1 VATPASP
8 IGILR
13 PPTGGLISSD
23 NWEKVAAILIL
34 GYLCTTRSFA
44 YLGLPWI
51 RLYVAEITLA
61 AFLLLGPKT
70 EQGSWLGGAWH
81 SPELR
86 RFRRLLLALL
96 CYGAFEALHGILSG
110 YPAFTA
116 ARDTAFNYYP
126 LFLFL
131 GIWVGLRDGDFL
143 ERVLRALAWW
153 NACYGL
159 AFVLFLNR
167 VSWTMPGTGSA
178 PSPVPFFGGPYGS
191 AVALLGLITFER
203 QLRRVWH
210 LIALN
215 LLVLLGMQMRAEWV
229 SFFVG
234 LLVFAWCTK
243 RVKHLMI
250 AGGLMVL
257 LIGVMYVTKIDL
269 PSPTSRGG
277 RISADSLVARA
288 VAPFNPSLAFDLAP
302 PEDVGQF
309 TDTAQWRLVWW
320 LSIWETVHADASHA
334 LLGLGYGYPLGD
346 LNPWIEPGEFI
357 QTPHNAFFYAL
368 GYSGWI
374 GVILFGL
381 LQIELLRLTWRT
393 YKISAQPFGLICWAA
408 LLAGSLFAE
417 FFETPYGA
425 IPYYLLV
432 GAALAPGLTV
442 PRIAP
447 AVEGA
452 SNVRARLGT
461 AESCEQSDARG
472 PE

>member
-1 VATPASP
+1 MANPASP
-8 IGILR
+8 IGVLR
-13 PPTGGLISSD
+13 PPAGGLISSD
-23 NWEKVAAILIL
+23 NWEKVAAFLIV
-34 GYLCTTRSFA
+34 GYLCASRTFS

-51 RLYVAEITLA
+51 RVYVAEITLA
-61 AFLLLGPKT
+61 AFLLFGPKT
-70 EQGSWLGGAWH
+70 KQGSWLGIAWH
-81 SPELR
+81 SVELR
-86 RFRRLLLALL
+86 RFKRLLLLLL

-116 ARDTAFNYYP
+116 ARDTAFNYYA

-143 ERVLRALAWW
+143 GRVLRALAWL
-153 NACYGL
+153 NGCYGL
-159 AFVLFLNR
+159 AYVLFLNR
-167 VSWTMPGTGSA
+167 FSWTLPGTGSA
-178 PSPVPFFGGPYGS
+178 ATPVPFFGGPYGS
-191 AVALLGLITFER
+191 ALALLGLITFEPR
-203 QLRRVWH
+203 LRRVWH

-215 LLVLLGMQMRAEWV
+215 LCVLLGMQLRAEWI

-250 AGGLMVL
+250 AGGLLIL
-257 LIGVMYVTKIDL
+257 LLGVMYVTKIDL
-269 PSPTSRGG
+269 PSPTGRGG
-277 RISADSLVARA
+277 RISAVSLVARA
-288 VAPFNPSLAFDLAP
+288 IAPFNPSLAFDLAP
-302 PEDVGQF
+302 PEDAGQF
-309 TDTAQWRLVWW
+309 SDTAAWRLVWW
-320 LSIWETVHADASHA
+320 ASIWETVHADVSHA

-346 LNPWIEPGEFI
+346 LNPLIEPGEFI

-368 GYSGWI
+368 AYSGWI

-381 LQIELLRLTWRT
+381 LQIELLRLIWRG

-408 LLAGSLFAE
+408 LLAGSLFADY
-417 FFETPYGA
+417 FEAPFGA

-432 GAALAPGLTV
+432 GAALAPGLTF

-447 AVEGA
+447 AVEAA
-452 SNVRARLGT
+452 STIRALPET
-461 AESCEQSDARG
+461 AESHEQSDARN